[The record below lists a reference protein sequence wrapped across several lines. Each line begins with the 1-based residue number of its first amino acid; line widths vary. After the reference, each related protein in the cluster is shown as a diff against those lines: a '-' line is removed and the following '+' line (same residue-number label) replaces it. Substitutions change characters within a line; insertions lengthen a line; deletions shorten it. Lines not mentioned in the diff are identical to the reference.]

1 MRFVLFLFLDS
12 VYMGQDI
19 KMRLSGQKRYDRNPG
34 LLLEKNKLKSHFRQW
49 LKWYVICA
57 KLKMA
62 VLLPTQNIPLPFN
75 DGLSV
80 TTHKIFPDSQIA
92 LATPLSF
99 NKSHMFVKQSS
110 CRFSLGK
117 FNTLIIKYASSQNQP
132 KPPKANQNYPKS
144 PKSTNS

>member
-1 MRFVLFLFLDS
+1 
-12 VYMGQDI
+12 
-19 KMRLSGQKRYDRNPG
+19 
-34 LLLEKNKLKSHFRQW
+34 
-49 LKWYVICA
+49 
-57 KLKMA
+57 MA

-110 CRFSLGK
+110 CRFSLGR
-117 FNTLIIKYASSQNQP
+117 FNTLIIKYARGQNQP

>member
-1 MRFVLFLFLDS
+1 
-12 VYMGQDI
+12 
-19 KMRLSGQKRYDRNPG
+19 
-34 LLLEKNKLKSHFRQW
+34 
-49 LKWYVICA
+49 
-57 KLKMA
+57 MA

-110 CRFSLGK
+110 CRFSLGR
-117 FNTLIIKYASSQNQP
+117 FNTLIIKYARSQNQP

-144 PKSTNS
+144 PTANQNHPQQPKLPKTNKRHPLSKLTLNQKHQ